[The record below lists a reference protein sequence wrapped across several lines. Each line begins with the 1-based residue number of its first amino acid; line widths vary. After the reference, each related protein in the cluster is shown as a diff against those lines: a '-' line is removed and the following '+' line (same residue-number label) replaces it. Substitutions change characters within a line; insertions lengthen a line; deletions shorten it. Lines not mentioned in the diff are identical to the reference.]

1 MPMTNARVLALLIG
15 LTLGGLLLV
24 APWVPGGSQPSQP
37 EVNPQ
42 ALLEARLDNFTALL
56 REELPEAA
64 DNLLPFLE
72 PLRSGA
78 ADVGVEAL
86 VQAFTATAVFLA
98 TLRYTGKLDGLGYL
112 RLQQAAALLADG
124 LIIARPDLGLALYAG
139 LYRGPQGDERVV
151 SPFLANCAQ
160 TWRIQ
165 GVGDFELQEC
175 VPFWSPTTGPAD

>member
-1 MPMTNARVLALLIG
+1 MPMTNARVLALLIS
-15 LTLGGLLLV
+15 LALGGLLLV

-78 ADVGVEAL
+78 ADADVGVEAF
-86 VQAFTATAVFLA
+86 VQAFAATALFLA
-98 TLRYTGKLDGLGYL
+98 TLRYTDKLDGLGYL

-124 LIIARPDLGLALYAG
+124 LIIARPG
-139 LYRGPQGDERVV
+139 
-151 SPFLANCAQ
+151 
-160 TWRIQ
+160 
-165 GVGDFELQEC
+165 
-175 VPFWSPTTGPAD
+175 